1 MRDASGT
8 LLMTERACTSKNV
21 MPRKPGVSNERATAP
36 RSNSAGGPGPPP
48 WIRMA
53 SHRITG
59 KLEQLFPC
67 VKHLFDYSGLRRGR
81 PRRGGV
87 CGGGGRG
94 PGQKITPRGRKG
106 GGPPR
111 GGAAGGG
118 GGVSGGEG
126 ARRRGAP
133 RA

>member
-81 PRRGGV
+81 P
-87 CGGGGRG
+87 GGGRFLG
-94 PGQKITPRGRKG
+94 GEGRRLAENLPHGDRWGLHPRRKG
-106 GGPPR
+106 GR
-111 GGAAGGG
+111 WRAGAF
-118 GGVSGGEG
+118 
-126 ARRRGAP
+126 
-133 RA
+133 

>member
-67 VKHLFDYSGLRRGR
+67 VKHLFDYSGLRRG
-81 PRRGGV
+81 
-87 CGGGGRG
+87 
-94 PGQKITPRGRKG
+94 
-106 GGPPR
+106 PPR
-111 GGAAGGG
+111 GGGGWGWAHAALAKKVLTPECRGCTPPPAARGGG
-118 GGVSGGEG
+118 GAGWPSLCV
-126 ARRRGAP
+126 RP
-133 RA
+133 PPPP